1 MACFVGAS
9 NVEERLGDFTDE
21 IELAETDYV
30 KEQCALLA
38 QAKAYELFAL
48 GMDSWCLS
56 AADMK
61 NKYYVKGTNGA
72 NCKEGFGKGDSMF
85 VYSLGKYLFTFIT
98 SKNFLSPK
106 TFIEIQK
113 TKQNNKTP
121 AYENLKAKIWKLD
134 PMDCI
139 KTRLAWKNKKD
150 LKYIYIL
157 ISTLPFTFIH
167 VW

>member
-1 MACFVGAS
+1 MACFIGAS
-9 NVEERLGDFTDE
+9 HVEEKLGDFTDE
-21 IELAETDYV
+21 IYLAEADYV

-48 GMDSWCLS
+48 GMDGWCLS

-61 NKYYVKGTNGA
+61 HKYYVRGTNGA

-85 VYSLGKYLFTFIT
+85 VYSLGKQPFTFIT
-98 SKNFLSPK
+98 SNSKFFSPK

-139 KTRLAWKNKKD
+139 KTRL
-150 LKYIYIL
+150 
-157 ISTLPFTFIH
+157 
-167 VW
+167 V